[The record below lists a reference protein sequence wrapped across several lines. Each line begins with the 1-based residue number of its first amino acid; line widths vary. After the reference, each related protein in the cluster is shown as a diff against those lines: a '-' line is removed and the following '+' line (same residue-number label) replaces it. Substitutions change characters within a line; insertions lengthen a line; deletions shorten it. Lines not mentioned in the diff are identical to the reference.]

1 MSSKKKRMPTY
12 KLGFRKALYSTI
24 PTGVFTWLLVFVYL
38 GSSTIEGV
46 VVTSAMIFLS
56 FLTFFVIDY
65 RVDYKRLIMLERISK
80 NISKKRFEEMDDQ
93 TSSSNDELDYVIKKL
108 VKSNQTVEREIQRL
122 NRIENYRKEFIGDIS
137 HELKTPIFAIQGFV
151 ETLLNGALEDE
162 KVNRKFLQKAMRNV
176 NRLIY
181 LTKDLMEISKLE
193 TGELKSEMEEIYL
206 YDIINEVAES
216 LQYKAQKEQVNLFIE
231 RINRNLRIRADK
243 NQLRQVLINLIE
255 NGIKYNVPQ
264 GSVRIELSQTKRAD
278 KMILNIED
286 TGIGIDEADLSRVT
300 ERFFRVDKSRSRE
313 RGGTGLGLA
322 IVKHII
328 EAHGETLKIRSEP
341 NKGSKFSI
349 SLTRVDV
356 DENSHSPDEATFS
369 EISRGK

>member
-1 MSSKKKRMPTY
+1 MSKKKGGIRAY

-24 PTGVFTWLLVFVYL
+24 PIGFFTWVLVFVYL
-38 GSSTIEGV
+38 GSSTIEGIM
-46 VVTSAMIFLS
+46 VTATMIFLS
-56 FLTFFVIDY
+56 FMTFLIIDY
-65 RVDYKRLIMLERISK
+65 RVDYKRLMMLERISK
-80 NISKKRFEEMDDQ
+80 NISKKKFEEMDDQ

-108 VKSNQTVEREIQRL
+108 LKSNRTVEREIQRL

-206 YDIINEVAES
+206 FDIISEVVES
-216 LQYKAQKEQVNLFIE
+216 LQYKAQQEQVNLFIE
-231 RINRNLRIRADK
+231 RIDQNLRIRADK
-243 NQLRQVLINLIE
+243 NQLRQVLINLVE

-264 GSVRIELSQTKRAD
+264 GSVRIELKPTKIPD
-278 KMILNIED
+278 KMTLTIED
-286 TGIGIDEADLSRVT
+286 TGIGIDESDLPRVT

-328 EAHGETLKIRSEP
+328 EAHGETLKIKSEP

-356 DENSHSPDEATFS
+356 DENVQAQEKETFS
-369 EISRGK
+369 EIRREK

>member
-1 MSSKKKRMPTY
+1 MSGRKKGIRAY

-24 PTGVFTWLLVFVYL
+24 PIGAITWVLVFVYL
-38 GSSTIEGV
+38 GSSTIEGIV
-46 VVTSAMIFLS
+46 ATATMIFLS
-56 FLTFFVIDY
+56 FMTFFIIDY
-65 RVDYKRLIMLERISK
+65 KVDYKRLMMLERISK

-108 VKSNQTVEREIQRL
+108 VKSNRTVEREIQRL

-193 TGELKSEMEEIYL
+193 TGELKSEIEEIYL
-206 YDIINEVAES
+206 FDIINEVVES
-216 LQYKAQKEQVNLFIE
+216 LQYKAQQEQVNLFIE
-231 RINRNLRIRADK
+231 RIDRNLRIRADK
-243 NQLRQVLINLIE
+243 NQLRQVLINLVE

-264 GSVRIELSQTKRAD
+264 GSVRIELKPTKKPD
-278 KMILNIED
+278 KMTLTIED
-286 TGIGIDEADLSRVT
+286 TGIGIDESDLPRVT

-328 EAHGETLKIRSEP
+328 EAHGETLKIKSEP

-356 DENSHSPDEATFS
+356 DENIQGQGKETFS
-369 EISRGK
+369 DIRKEK

>member
-1 MSSKKKRMPTY
+1 MSSKKKRIPTY

-24 PTGVFTWLLVFVYL
+24 PIGVFTWLLVFVYL
-38 GSSTIEGV
+38 GSSTFEGV
-46 VVTSAMIFLS
+46 VVTAAMIFLN

-65 RVDYKRLIMLERISK
+65 RVDYKRLMMLERISK

-108 VKSNQTVEREIQRL
+108 VKSNRTVEREIQRL

-206 YDIINEVAES
+206 YDIINEVVES
-216 LQYKAQKEQVNLFIE
+216 LQYKAQQEQVNLFIE
-231 RINRNLRIRADK
+231 RIDRNLRIRADK

-264 GSVRIELSQTKRAD
+264 GSVRIELSPTKRAD

-286 TGIGIDEADLSRVT
+286 TGIGIDEADLPRVT

-356 DENSHSPDEATFS
+356 DADSHGTDEATFS

>member
-1 MSSKKKRMPTY
+1 MSSKKKRIPTY

-24 PTGVFTWLLVFVYL
+24 PIGVFTWLLVFVYL
-38 GSSTIEGV
+38 GSSTVEGV
-46 VVTSAMIFLS
+46 VVTAAMIFLS
-56 FLTFFVIDY
+56 FLIIFVTDY
-65 RVDYKRLIMLERISK
+65 RVDYKRLMMLERISK

-108 VKSNQTVEREIQRL
+108 VKSNRTVEREIQRL

-216 LQYKAQKEQVNLFIE
+216 LQYKAQQEQVNLFIE
-231 RINRNLRIRADK
+231 RIDRNLRIRADK

-278 KMILNIED
+278 KIILNIED